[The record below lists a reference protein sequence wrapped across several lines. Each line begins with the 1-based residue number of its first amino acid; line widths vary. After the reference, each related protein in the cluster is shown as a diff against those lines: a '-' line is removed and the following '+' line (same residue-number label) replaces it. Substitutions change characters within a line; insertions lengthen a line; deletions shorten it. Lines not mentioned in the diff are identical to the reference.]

1 MSWFRRHKPRIDEAE
16 QCRARA
22 EADLVKVKKQRVQV
36 DSALQKAHAAVTK
49 LDAFAAEV
57 DQTFHLR
64 RRSP

>member
-1 MSWFRRHKPRIDEAE
+1 MKWFWQSRPRLIEAE

-36 DSALQKAHAAVTK
+36 DSALRKAHAAVTN

-57 DQTFHLR
+57 DKTFHLR
-64 RRSP
+64 RRST